1 MASDPAVIESSTRQL
16 ARQTADL
23 LVLCVLADGP
33 QYGYSIMKL
42 VGARSDGAV
51 RLTPG
56 TLYPLLHEL
65 ERGKLVLASW
75 ETVRADADG
84 AGRKRKW
91 YRLSAKGRRKLEQ
104 RAAAHRAFLRMLDA
118 FLPSGSGQKEPA

>member
-1 MASDPAVIESSTRQL
+1 MTGDPTAIDASTRQL

-65 ERGKLVLASW
+65 ERSKMVLASW
-75 ETVRADADG
+75 ETVRAETDG

-118 FLPSGSGQKEPA
+118 FLPSSGGQKEPA